1 MKSKITLLKSCLLL
15 ALLQVSAA
23 GFASNSGA
31 YVISNSKNNFP
42 AVASIASQI
51 VTQPQSAAACL
62 GESAQFTVVADIT
75 GSAVYSWQKNGVLL
89 TNGGN
94 ISGADT
100 TTLTIENITADDAAA
115 YRCMIVDLSGAQYTN
130 DAYLNTTIAPINDVT
145 TCLNVTSF
153 IQAEAQG
160 AYTQYQWYASAS
172 ADSNTGGTLIAN
184 ANASSYSP
192 AVNNA
197 GTTYYY
203 VEAYPAGYECAK
215 VTSNIV
221 AFTVTASVA
230 GTVSDNEFICPGETA
245 VVTLT
250 NYNGTIQWQQSADGV
265 NNWQDV
271 SGGSG
276 ATASSY
282 TTPALIN
289 TTYYRAQVT
298 SSSCGIVYSDTVGI
312 TVSGVFVWIGADNT
326 DWNTADNWSCSMV
339 PTKEQHVII
348 PSFPAYQPVIT
359 GATALAKSLTV
370 DEGASV
376 TITTGATLNVSKD
389 VSVDDGAIL
398 LIQNNGAL
406 VQDDEVN
413 NSGLAII
420 KKNSNPL
427 FRLDYTMWSSPVSGQ
442 PIGTFSPFTVPT
454 RFYTYDGTS
463 DQYATVAD
471 LTQNFEAAKG
481 YLIRMPNSITGTAT
495 GGYYNGAETHSYEGN
510 FIGTPHNGTVN
521 VTANAL
527 GNRYM
532 AVGNPYPSPISVK
545 EFFEQNADVLD
556 AQSGFYM
563 WRKKNDGAI
572 STYCTLTMAGLVAN
586 AAKSESTGEVSEE
599 YLYGGQD
606 QAIYYDINDS
616 NANWMISAGQG
627 FIVRAKEG
635 ATAQL
640 KFTNSMR
647 RNASAG
653 GNQSFFKGAQTNTST
668 ASRLWVNL
676 KGTGTFSQTAI
687 AYIDGATTGLDY
699 GYDGAR
705 LNDNN
710 SAELFTTVANKNL
723 AIQARPAF
731 TADDIVAMGYKAV
744 AAGEFTLALDHVDG
758 VFAQGQDVFVKD
770 NLLNTTHN
778 LSDGIYTFTS
788 DAGTFDNRF
797 EILYVPQ
804 QVSLGTDEFAFDA
817 NSVIVYQKD
826 GVVNVTSN
834 NAVMNNVTVYDISGR
849 KLYGQSDI
857 NNTYATISGLKIQHE
872 VIIVEINTEKGR
884 VAKKIIL

>member
-1 MKSKITLLKSCLLL
+1 MKSKITLLKSCVLL
-15 ALLQVSAA
+15 ALLQVPAA
-23 GFASNSGA
+23 GFASNSEA
-31 YVISNSKNNFP
+31 HLVSNSKNSFP
-42 AVASIASQI
+42 AIASIASQI

-62 GESAQFTVVADIT
+62 GESAQFTVVADVT

-89 TNGGN
+89 SNGGA

-100 TTLTIENITADDAAA
+100 PTLTITNITANDAAA

-203 VEAYPAGYECAK
+203 VEAYPASYQCAK
-215 VTSNIV
+215 VTSNVV
-221 AFTVTASVA
+221 AFTVTASAA
-230 GTVSDNEFICPGETA
+230 GTVSDNEFICPGETV

-250 NYNGTIQWQQSADGV
+250 GYNGTIQWQQSLDGL

-271 SGGSG
+271 TGGTG
-276 ATASSY
+276 ATTGSY
-282 TTPALIN
+282 TTPALVSS
-289 TTYYRAQVT
+289 TYYRAQVT
-298 SSSCGIVYSDTVGI
+298 SNSCGVVYSDTVGI

-359 GATALAKSLTV
+359 GATALAKSLTI

-376 TITTGATLNVSKD
+376 TVTTGATLNVSKD
-389 VSVDDGAIL
+389 VSVDDGATL
-398 LIQNNGAL
+398 LIQNNAAL

-413 NSGLAII
+413 NSGLVVV

-442 PIGTFSPFTVPT
+442 PIGTFSPFTVST
-454 RFYTYDGTS
+454 RFYTYDGAS
-463 DQYATVAD
+463 DQYATLAD
-471 LTQNFEAAKG
+471 LTQNFEPATA

-495 GGYYNGAETHSYEGN
+495 GGYYDGTDTHSYQGN
-510 FIGTPHNGTVN
+510 FTGTPHNGTIN
-521 VTANAL
+521 VTPNTL

-545 EFFEQNADVLD
+545 EFFEQNAGVLD
-556 AQSGFYM
+556 SLSGFYM
-563 WRKKNDGAI
+563 WRKKNDGAV

-586 AAKSESTGEVSEE
+586 AATSETTGEDTEG
-599 YLYGGQD
+599 YMYGGQD
-606 QAIYYDINDS
+606 QSMYYDINDD

-627 FIVRAKEG
+627 FIVRAKED
-635 ATAQL
+635 ATGQL
-640 KFTNSMR
+640 TFNNSMR
-647 RNASAG
+647 RAAAAG
-653 GNQSFFKGAQTNTST
+653 GNQSFFKGAQNNAAT
-668 ASRLWVNL
+668 ASRLWVNI
-676 KGTGTFSQTAI
+676 KGAGSFSQTAI

-705 LNDNN
+705 LTDNG
-710 SAELFTTVANKNL
+710 STELYTTVANKNL

-731 TADDIVAMGYKAV
+731 TSSDVVAMGYKAI
-744 AAGEFTLALDHVDG
+744 AAGEFTIALDHFDG
-758 VFAQGQDVFVKD
+758 VFAQGQDVFIKD
-770 NLLNTTHN
+770 NLLNATHN
-778 LSDGIYTFTS
+778 LSEGAYTFTT
-788 DAGTFDNRF
+788 DAGTFANRF
-797 EILYVPQ
+797 EILYMPQ
-804 QVSLGTDEFAFDA
+804 QALDTNEFAFDA

-826 GVVNVTSN
+826 GVVNITSGT
-834 NAVMNNVTVYDISGR
+834 AIMNNVTVYDISGR

-857 NNTYATISGLKIQHE
+857 NNTNATISGLKIQQE